1 MVVGSTIPHTL
12 RTITRTPIHAPLRG
26 SAGDMLT
33 ELVDGAKRNPI
44 WFGAV
49 ATITGV
55 QGFFAWEFWGAI
67 SQEPAHAL
75 ALRALGLGFVAGEVV
90 ALDMAS
96 RADLNDEHK
105 RAGGLRALWCV
116 LALSTFTADIN
127 ALSSVLREGDGARLE
142 AAAAFDAN
150 QARISDLETR
160 IDRADDPF
168 DNQLLSVGA
177 YDAAIEGKETEL
189 ATARASRARMWR
201 ILDLQRQLTELQT
214 ARAAAGDVAAWQS
227 ELDEARETPAA
238 HAPRPDTSAVEFAPF
253 ADMMTGLARGAQRAT
268 GQQET
273 AKVEPEDVRAGMAW
287 VATLAMKLM
296 LTFGVWV
303 GLQRGRGNQAPQTD
317 KEEPAATAPA
327 DGQSSR
333 PERTPSPPPLVT
345 SKTPPSRR
353 TSSTTTFSRRQQHFR
368 RN

>member
-1 MVVGSTIPHTL
+1 MRVSVGV
-12 RTITRTPIHAPLRG
+12 
-26 SAGDMLT
+26 MLA
-33 ELVDGAKRNPI
+33 ELADGAKRNPI

-55 QGFFAWEFWGAI
+55 QSFFAWEFWGAI

-96 RADLNDEHK
+96 RADLNDERR

-127 ALSSVLREGDGARLE
+127 ALSSVLREGDSDRLE

-168 DNQLLSVGA
+168 DNELLGVAA
-177 YDAAIEGKETEL
+177 YDAAIDGKESEL
-189 ATARASRARMWR
+189 ATARAARARMWR
-201 ILDLQRQLTELQT
+201 ILDLQRQLTDLQT
-214 ARAAAGDVAAWQS
+214 ARAAALDVATWQS
-227 ELDEARETPAA
+227 ELERLREAPET
-238 HAPRPDTSAVEFAPF
+238 HAPRPDTGAVEFAPF
-253 ADMMTGLARGAQRAT
+253 ADMLTGLARSAQRLT
-268 GQQET
+268 GHEET
-273 AKVEPEDVRAGMAW
+273 ATVEPEGVRAGMAW
-287 VATLAMKLM
+287 VATIAMKLM

-303 GLQRGRGNQAPQTD
+303 GLQRGRGSHPRQTD
-317 KEEPAATAPA
+317 EMHQDAPGGKEPPTVSPQAAPPSRTPGAQRTA
-327 DGQSSR
+327 
-333 PERTPSPPPLVT
+333 RTPSLG
-345 SKTPPSRR
+345 
-353 TSSTTTFSRRQQHFR
+353 RRQQHFR
-368 RN
+368 RH

>member
-1 MVVGSTIPHTL
+1 
-12 RTITRTPIHAPLRG
+12 
-26 SAGDMLT
+26 MLT
-33 ELVDGAKRNPI
+33 ELVDGAKRNPV

-214 ARAAAGDVAAWQS
+214 ARAAASDVAVWQS
-227 ELDEARETPAA
+227 ELDQAREAPAT
-238 HAPRPDTSAVEFAPF
+238 HALRPDTGAVEFAPF
-253 ADMMTGLARGAQRAT
+253 ADMMTGLARGAQRAA

-273 AKVEPEDVRAGMAW
+273 ANVEPEDVRAGMAW

-303 GLQRGRGNQAPQTD
+303 GLQRGRGSQAPQME
-317 KEEPAATAPA
+317 KEQPATTAPA
-327 DGQSSR
+327 GVQSAP
-333 PERTPSPPPLVT
+333 PERTPSPSPPTAPLT
-345 SKTPPSRR
+345 PSKSPPSRR